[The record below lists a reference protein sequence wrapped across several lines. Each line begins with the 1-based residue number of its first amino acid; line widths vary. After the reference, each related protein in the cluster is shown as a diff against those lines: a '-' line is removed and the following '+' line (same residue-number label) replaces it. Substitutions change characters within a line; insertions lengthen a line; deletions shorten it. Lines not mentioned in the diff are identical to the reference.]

1 MIIECQACRAR
12 FKLDESR
19 IKGKGARIRCRK
31 CGETIIVMK
40 SDIPSAKPS
49 PPVGKE
55 LFDLR
60 AVLREPEPKAP
71 GPLREE
77 VDAAIDSI
85 LPRERETERRT
96 YPVEGM
102 APPPREGEPETFAP
116 A

>member
-40 SDIPSAKPS
+40 SDIPPAKPS

-60 AVLREPEPKAP
+60 AVLREPEPVTPVLPP
-71 GPLREE
+71 GEGD
-77 VDAAIDSI
+77 DATDSI
-85 LPRERETERRT
+85 LPRERE
-96 YPVEGM
+96 
-102 APPPREGEPETFAP
+102 PE
-116 A
+116 

>member
-60 AVLREPEPKAP
+60 AVLREPEPNAP
-71 GPLREE
+71 GPPREE
-77 VDAAIDSI
+77 GDAAIDSI
-85 LPRERETERRT
+85 LPREREPERGPS
-96 YPVEGM
+96 PVEGVT
-102 APPPREGEPETFAP
+102 PPPVEREEEPVA
-116 A
+116 AG